1 MSNFAIIRHIKIKGA
16 EAFNGISAEADRTI
30 SGKNVDKSRTS
41 KNIVIQKSK
50 YANFDDFVNTKK
62 SEIALANKATKQWN
76 IENPSDKQKLRRFPR
91 MTENRKT
98 KEKELLSLNQQ
109 FVFTYSNGALS
120 EEQGVEMLK
129 RSDQFIR
136 NWFLKNEIISSNLHL
151 DETTPHI
158 HVDVAYYDKHEKRFN
173 QKELSAQGKTDI
185 DAIRNAFQ
193 REVADEFGLIKQD
206 GSVVAEHDGGKA
218 DIGKGQLKA
227 ENKKLKEQIVQKNKH
242 LKSTINELRQ
252 KLDDAAELADNQD
265 MLIQSLENQEPT
277 TEEIQNAEFEHNGK
291 STTAKELVKDL
302 KKEVTEFRKKSEEQE
317 RKIGL
322 LEGTINTLK
331 DKVSV
336 FKSMIKSLLSS
347 KLQSIVDMPKAE
359 QKKGAKGLTGDLEFE
374 ENSINNS
381 IRKDSPSR

>member
-218 DIGKGQLKA
+218 DIGKGQL
-227 ENKKLKEQIVQKNKH
+227 I
-242 LKSTINELRQ
+242 I
-252 KLDDAAELADNQD
+252 
-265 MLIQSLENQEPT
+265 
-277 TEEIQNAEFEHNGK
+277 
-291 STTAKELVKDL
+291 
-302 KKEVTEFRKKSEEQE
+302 
-317 RKIGL
+317 L
-322 LEGTINTLK
+322 L
-331 DKVSV
+331 
-336 FKSMIKSLLSS
+336 
-347 KLQSIVDMPKAE
+347 
-359 QKKGAKGLTGDLEFE
+359 
-374 ENSINNS
+374 
-381 IRKDSPSR
+381 